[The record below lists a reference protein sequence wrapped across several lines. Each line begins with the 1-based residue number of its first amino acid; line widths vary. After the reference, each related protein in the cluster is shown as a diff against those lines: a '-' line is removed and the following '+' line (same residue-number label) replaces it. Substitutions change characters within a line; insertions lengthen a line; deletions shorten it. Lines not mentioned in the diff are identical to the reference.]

1 MKNTETTVE
10 KKQPVNH
17 TADNQKVVAN
27 HKKAADHFAAAAKNH
42 LEAAKHLEDG
52 HHEKAAKCI
61 VEAHAHSAIAQE
73 AQKENAKHHVSK
85 A

>member
-10 KKQPVNH
+10 KGQTVNQ

-27 HKKAADHFAAAAKNH
+27 HKKAADHFTAAAKGH
-42 LEAAKHLEDG
+42 SDAAKHQENG
-52 HHEKAAKCI
+52 HHEKAAKST
-61 VEAHAHSAIAQE
+61 VEAHGHSVIAHE
-73 AQKENAKHHVSK
+73 AQKENAKHHASK